1 MIKFFVNLRIFDLN
15 KKNNSQKTILGIS
28 IEFKRFDIVEI
39 LLDENI
45 LIEDEDLQDLYEVNL
60 LLE

>member
-1 MIKFFVNLRIFDLN
+1 MIKFFLNLRIFDLN
-15 KKNNSQKTILGIS
+15 IKDNSQKTILGIS

-45 LIEDEDLQDLYEVNL
+45 LIEDEDLQNLYEVNL
-60 LLE
+60 LFE